1 MTTQTVSD
9 EDLINLMGQQR
20 RCQLCGIKGQD
31 VIYGLKPALIIA
43 RRSAM
48 AGKPASSI
56 QIGREDTIV
65 VDADQMHRLWRHL
78 GLESD

>member
-1 MTTQTVSD
+1 
-9 EDLINLMGQQR
+9 
-20 RCQLCGIKGQD
+20 